1 MSEPPS
7 AEMFCCLPM
16 RWGAREIH
24 DQSAPSPQKGGG
36 ILTSHHLAQIPGG
49 TFIMGTNDA
58 QGFVTDGEG
67 PVRRVTINKYC
78 ISRTVVTNDQFA
90 AFVSATGY
98 ITEAERFGWSFV
110 FDLLLIE
117 SARAKIIGS
126 AGAAPWWLGV
136 VGAQWRFPEGQ
147 GSSVDGRGDHPVVHV
162 SWNDAVAYCKWGGV
176 RLPTEAEWE
185 RAARGGM
192 EQKRY
197 PWGDELT
204 PSGVHHCNIWQGDFP
219 NINSSEDGY
228 VGTAPAA
235 SFPTN
240 GFGLYNMSGNVWEWC
255 ADWFSA
261 THHINGP
268 HKKVVGAAHGN
279 ARVLRGGSYLC
290 HHSYCN
296 RYRVAA
302 RSSNSPESSSSNTG
316 FRVASDA

>member
-1 MSEPPS
+1 MSETIGV
-7 AEMFCCLPM
+7 ETFCCIPSRSSAQETHFSSLPH
-16 RWGAREIH
+16 R
-24 DQSAPSPQKGGG
+24 QSGTG
-36 ILTSHHLAQIPGG
+36 IEAYHQLAQIPGG
-49 TFIMGTNDA
+49 AFMMGTDDA
-58 QGFVTDGEG
+58 QRFATDGEG
-67 PVRRVTINKYC
+67 PVRRVTIKKYC
-78 ISRTVVTNDQFA
+78 LASTVVTNDQFA
-90 AFVSATGY
+90 TFVAATGY

-110 FDLLLIE
+110 FDLLL
-117 SARAKIIGS
+117 SASASANIVGS

-136 VGAQWRFPEGQ
+136 TGAQWRFPEGH

-162 SWNDAVAYCKWGGV
+162 SWNDAMAYCKWGRV

-204 PSGVHHCNIWQGDFP
+204 PRGVHHCNIWQGDFP
-219 NINSSEDGY
+219 HSNSTEDGY
-228 VGTAPAA
+228 IGTAPAA
-235 SFPTN
+235 SFPAN
-240 GFGLYNMSGNVWEWC
+240 GYGLHNVSGNVWEWC

-261 THHINGP
+261 TYHINAPRKKPLGEP
-268 HKKVVGAAHGN
+268 HGR

-302 RSSNSPESSSSNTG
+302 RSSNSPDSTSGNTG